1 MKHIFLTE
9 NCKLGGKMI
18 IALWSTS
25 QKKFKKTQLLFWS
38 SKKNW
43 LQRCKFQLFESVT
56 VLFLFIILPIIWL
69 LSTMCS
75 NQLHSHH
82 VNRSLELLMRL
93 KVTCPDASLSFK
105 SLVSVYA
112 VLSAFL
118 PSHNVSLVSNCI
130 NSHEFTG
137 DAKLSKEDTISPARH
152 LKWTRNFQATST
164 RVSEVIEYYIGF
176 AFNKRLELV
185 PKLSKR
191 AVTVLVCHI

>member
-1 MKHIFLTE
+1 
-9 NCKLGGKMI
+9 
-18 IALWSTS
+18 
-25 QKKFKKTQLLFWS
+25 
-38 SKKNW
+38 
-43 LQRCKFQLFESVT
+43 
-56 VLFLFIILPIIWL
+56 
-69 LSTMCS
+69 MCS

-82 VNRSLELLMRL
+82 VNRPLELLMRL

-152 LKWTRNFQATST
+152 LK
-164 RVSEVIEYYIGF
+164 
-176 AFNKRLELV
+176 
-185 PKLSKR
+185 
-191 AVTVLVCHI
+191 